1 MLEFAAYATV
11 VGTLGLVVSRPRL
24 SKSYRLSPAA
34 AAIVGGLLLALFGV
48 VRLRHVVEAATN
60 LWAPFV
66 TIAAIMIMTHVAHRS
81 GLLAWCAQEIEAR
94 ASSTQRLFLMVYML
108 GVLTSTVLNNDAA
121 ILLLTPIVLTLVKR
135 RFPGRP
141 ELLPPFAFAVF
152 MSAGVAALPVSNPMN
167 MVVAEFSGIS
177 FTEYVGRMAPV
188 AVAGWLV
195 AFVVLRLLFAR
206 QLSTKLELELEP
218 SARVPPSTLQRRLLA
233 IILVVL
239 GIYPLLALLS
249 APIWPAATAGAMV
262 SLGLAR
268 WHQGLPT
275 RELAAS
281 VSWDTLAFLLAVL
294 VISLGLRDV
303 GFVERLAGAYHEA
316 DVFTVGAMSALGSA
330 VLNNHPMSH
339 LNMIALQSASA
350 PRSAIFAALVGGDLG
365 PRLLPMGSLAGLLW
379 LEMLRRAEVK
389 VGVGTFIR
397 VGVLVAIPTMAVS
410 LAILAAN

>member
-81 GLLAWCAQEIEAR
+81 GLLAWCAQELEAR

-206 QLSTKLELELEP
+206 QLSTKLEPQP
-218 SARVPPSTLQRRLLA
+218 SSKVPPSTLHRRLLA
-233 IILVVL
+233 VILVVL

-249 APIWPAATAGAMV
+249 APIWPAATAGALV
-262 SLGLAR
+262 SLALAR

-275 RELAAS
+275 RELAAC

-397 VGVLVAIPTMAVS
+397 VGVLVAVPTMVVS